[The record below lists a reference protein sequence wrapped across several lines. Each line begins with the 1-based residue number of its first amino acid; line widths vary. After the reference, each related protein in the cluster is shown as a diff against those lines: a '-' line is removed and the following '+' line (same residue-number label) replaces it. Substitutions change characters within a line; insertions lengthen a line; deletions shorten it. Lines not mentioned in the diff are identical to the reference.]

1 VVYVSES
8 RRVFVLENID
18 KVLVDYDRNTDTLN
32 IVFGEGSEE
41 AEEAILVENDVG
53 YRIKDNKVIGITIY
67 NLLKRF
73 GIEV

>member
-1 VVYVSES
+1 MVYTPES

-53 YRIKDNKVIGITIY
+53 YRIKDNRVVGITIY

>member
-1 VVYVSES
+1 MVYTSES

-53 YRIKDNKVIGITIY
+53 YRIKDNRVVGITIY

>member
-1 VVYVSES
+1 MSES